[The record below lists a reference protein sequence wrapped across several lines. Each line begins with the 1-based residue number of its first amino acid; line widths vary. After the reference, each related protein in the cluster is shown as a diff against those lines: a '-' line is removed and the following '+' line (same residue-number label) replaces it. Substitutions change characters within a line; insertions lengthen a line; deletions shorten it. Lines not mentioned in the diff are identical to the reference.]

1 MSMGWMTQVA
11 AMPAMPPFANGL
23 ALFHTGDLPTDSA
36 TDGAII
42 GSGEGADAPLPI
54 RRALGDATS

>member
-42 GSGEGADAPLPI
+42 VSGEGADAPLPI
-54 RRALGDATS
+54 RRVFGDTTS